1 MIQSEIV
8 LCLGSNLG
16 DRFLFIEEMEK
27 ALAEVIIPPIKRS
40 RLMETEPVAISGQQ
54 DWYLNRIIA
63 GFFCGTPEELLEQTQ
78 SIERL
83 LGRIEKGTRAPRTA
97 DIDIL
102 LFDNFF
108 VTEKDLVLP
117 HPAIDSR
124 RFCIEGLFDIVP
136 DKIIPGIDRTVVQLF
151 NEMAPEV
158 REQRVRF
165 L

>member
-1 MIQSEIV
+1 
-8 LCLGSNLG
+8 
-16 DRFLFIEEMEK
+16 MEK

-40 RLMETEPVAISGQQ
+40 RLMETEPVAIEGQQ
-54 DWYLNRIIA
+54 DWYLNRIIT
-63 GFFCGTPEELLEQTQ
+63 GFFLGTPARLLEQTQ
-78 SIERL
+78 LIERL
-83 LGRIEKGTRAPRTA
+83 LGRTEKGTRAPRTA

-102 LFDNFF
+102 LFDNFI

-124 RFCIEGLFDIVP
+124 RFCIEGLFELVP
-136 DKIIPGIDRTVVQLF
+136 DKMIPGIDRTVAQLF
-151 NEMAPEV
+151 NGIISEV